1 MEQEKI
7 SKFIKKIRKD
17 NNLTQKELADKY
29 GVTYQAVSKWENG
42 INLPDTLLIKQ
53 ISKDFKVSLDDI
65 FEGEYSK
72 QKRKKWPF
80 LILILLLIII
90 IISIFLIK
98 DNSNFKFKTINSN
111 CSEFTISGSISYN
124 KTKSAIFINEIEYC
138 GKNANEE
145 YKRIECTLYEKN
157 NNVEQQ
163 VNNYNK
169 EGPIKLEEFLKEVTF
184 AIDNYIGLSREYQEN
199 SFYLIINATNKENKT
214 IVYNV
219 PLVLKKI
226 LSTKS

>member
-138 GKNANEE
+138 GKNVNEE
-145 YKRIECTLYEKN
+145 YKKIDCTLYEKN

-184 AIDNYIGLSREYQEN
+184 AIDNYVGLSREYQEN

-219 PLVLKKI
+219 PLVLKENP
-226 LSTKS
+226 LN

>member
-7 SKFIKKIRKD
+7 SKFIKKIRKN

-42 INLPDTLLIKQ
+42 INMPDTLLLKQ

-72 QKRKKWPF
+72 QKNKKWIA
-80 LILILLLIII
+80 LIVLIFAVIFV
-90 IISIFLIK
+90 FLIK
-98 DNSNFKFKTINSN
+98 DNSDFKFKTINSN

-124 KTKSAIFINEIEYC
+124 KSKSAIYINGIEYC
-138 GKNANEE
+138 GKNINEE
-145 YKRIECTLYEKN
+145 YQKIECTLYEKN
-157 NNVEQQ
+157 NNLEQK

-169 EGPIKLEEFLKEVTF
+169 VGPIRLDDFLKEVTF
-184 AIDNYIGLSREYQEN
+184 AIDNYVGLSREYREN

-214 IVYNV
+214 IVYDV
-219 PLVLKKI
+219 PLVLKEN
-226 LSTKS
+226 SFN

>member
-145 YKRIECTLYEKN
+145 YKKIECTLYEKN

-184 AIDNYIGLSREYQEN
+184 AIDNYVGLSREYQEN

-219 PLVLKKI
+219 PLVLKENP
-226 LSTKS
+226 LN